1 MLRVF
6 ALKHLGGEHMP
17 KIVSLVPKFRFE
29 TSRVA
34 LPPTWEFC
42 FLESVSDDEIIAACQ
57 GADCLL
63 VLAVGVSINEWI
75 LANIPDIKL
84 IQTIGAGYDSID
96 IMAAAL
102 QGIPVANAPGENTNS
117 VAEYTIGVITAL
129 QRKILISDRE
139 IKAGN
144 YGALRRSLLGN
155 GVQEIGD
162 SRLGLIG
169 LGAIA
174 RQVSRIAKVLGASV
188 SYFSAHQASAEIEKE
203 LDVEFKPLDM
213 LLSTSDIVSIHVPL
227 KEETRG
233 LIGRR
238 ELALMPSGGLIINT
252 ARGEVVDQWGL
263 AESLESG
270 YLAGA
275 AIDTLYPEPPG
286 IDHPL
291 CNLSPM
297 ARDRLLLTP
306 HIAGATTSA
315 SKRML
320 NASLKNIERLLNG
333 EELKHVV
340 NDVSR
345 RIRVENNI
353 TLS

>member
-1 MLRVF
+1 LVGELIVQIF
-6 ALKHLGGEHMP
+6 GGEECMP

-29 TSRVA
+29 TSEIV
-34 LPPTWEFC
+34 LPAGWEFC
-42 FLESVSDDEIIAACQ
+42 SLESVPDDEIITACQ

-63 VLAVGVSINEWI
+63 VLAVGVNINERI
-75 LANIPDIKL
+75 LTNIPDIGL
-84 IQTIGAGYDSID
+84 IQTIGAGYDSIN
-96 IMAAAL
+96 IEAAAR
-102 QGIPVANAPGENTNS
+102 QGIPVANAPGQNTNS
-117 VAEYTIGVITAL
+117 VAEYTIGMITAL
-129 QRKILISDRE
+129 QRQLLISDRE

-144 YGALRRSLLGN
+144 YGSLRSGLLKKGL
-155 GVQEIGD
+155 QEMGG

-174 RQVSRIAKVLGASV
+174 RQVARIARVLGASV
-188 SYFSAHQASAEIEKE
+188 SYFGIRRAAAEIEEE
-203 LDVEFKPLDM
+203 LGVEFKPLDV

-238 ELALMPSGGLIINT
+238 ELNLMTPGGLIVNT
-252 ARGEVVDQWGL
+252 ARGEIVDQWGL
-263 AESLESG
+263 ADALESG
-270 YLAGA
+270 HLAGA

-291 CNLSPM
+291 LNLSPM

-306 HIAGATTSA
+306 HIAGATAAA

-320 NASLKNIERLLNG
+320 TTSLQNIERLLKG
-333 EELKHVV
+333 EALEHVV
-340 NDVSR
+340 NGVPR
-345 RIRVENNI
+345 RIK
-353 TLS
+353 S